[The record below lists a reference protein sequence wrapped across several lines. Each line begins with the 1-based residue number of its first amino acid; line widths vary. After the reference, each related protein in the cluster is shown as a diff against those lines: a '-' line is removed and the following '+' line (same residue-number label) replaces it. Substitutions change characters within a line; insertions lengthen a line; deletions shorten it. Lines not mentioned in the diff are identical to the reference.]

1 MSSDE
6 VYEKIKEIMSSQSS
20 DKEADL
26 NLLFDQIEEEES
38 DKENQLK
45 ES

>member
-20 DKEADL
+20 DKKADL
-26 NLLFDQIEEEES
+26 NLLFDQIEEES